1 MPVWCFRHAA
11 LVQWDTLSE
20 HWYFW
25 CSVTCLSV
33 CLFFF
38 ARESWERQ
46 ISLSLTLSLFAILYL
61 NPHTHTHSMHVTARV
76 YVSVC
81 RGVYVLW
88 CTPVSVWLTTWSFSP
103 PGPWAHQRSSGL
115 WPRGLLGSQRRPAGA
130 GITGPL
136 LQEIENTEPGS
147 DTSRLRTDAICRA

>member
-1 MPVWCFRHAA
+1 MLQTRSSGTMRHFVRALIF
-11 LVQWDTLSE
+11 LVQCDL
-20 HWYFW
+20 
-25 CSVTCLSV
+25 LV
-33 CLFFF
+33 CMPFFF
-38 ARESWERQ
+38 CQGVVRKTN
-46 ISLSLTLSLFAILYL
+46 LSLTHSFSFCHSLSKP
-61 NPHTHTHSMHVTARV
+61 PHTHTHSMHVTARV